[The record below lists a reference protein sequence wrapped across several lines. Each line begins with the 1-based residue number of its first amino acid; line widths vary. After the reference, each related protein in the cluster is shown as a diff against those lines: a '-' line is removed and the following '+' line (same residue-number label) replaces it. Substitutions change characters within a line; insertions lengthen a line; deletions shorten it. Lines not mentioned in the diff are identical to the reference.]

1 MKAYKIPIAI
11 IILSFSLFSCSNLQ
25 QLTTYW
31 EADMQ
36 TDTIK
41 PTGFDAATKVGWT
54 SYNDSTH
61 LYFAVDLLDSRVQ
74 MSVMSGGLTIF
85 LDTTGKM
92 KEGTSVTYPLIKR
105 APVKRDAS
113 ARQSNSKEVQ
123 NPIHKILEN
132 TESME
137 LRWTKDEHSYLVNPA
152 VGNSDFITLV
162 AMDSLNYVSLLI
174 GVPMKMIHPL
184 GIDGLNELTVGF
196 GIPMAGGRAGGAGMG
211 GQQSMGS
218 GGGGGR
224 SGGGGGGRGGGGG
237 GSRGGG
243 GSQMGGGAPMG
254 GSSSGPT
261 LEKFWYQ
268 TVITKGINE

>member
-1 MKAYKIPIAI
+1 MKAFKIKIAI
-11 IILSFSLFSCSNLQ
+11 LLVLLSLFSCTNLQ

-31 EADMQ
+31 EDDVKS
-36 TDTIK
+36 DTVK
-41 PTGFDAATKVGWT
+41 PTGFDATTKVGWT

-92 KEGTSVTYPLIKR
+92 KETTSLTYPLIKR
-105 APVKRDAS
+105 TAERRSGSVGQNNNQER
-113 ARQSNSKEVQ
+113 Q
-123 NPIHKILEN
+123 NPIQRMLEN
-132 TESME
+132 SESME
-137 LRWTKDEHSYLVNPA
+137 LRWTQGEHSYVVNPA
-152 VGNSDFITLV
+152 VGNTDFITLV
-162 AMDSLNYVSLLI
+162 AMDSSNYVSLLI
-174 GVPMKMIHPL
+174 GVPMKMIHPR

-196 GIPMAGGRAGGAGMG
+196 GIPVAGGRAGGSAGAS

-224 SGGGGGGRGGGGG
+224 SGGGGGRGGGGG

-243 GSQMGGGAPMG
+243 GGQMGGGAPMG
-254 GSSSGPT
+254 ASSSAGPAM
-261 LEKFWYQ
+261 EKFWYK
-268 TVITKGINE
+268 TLIKGRG